1 MGLERLCQCVRAA
14 ALRAEDLRRLPG
26 RAVTGLGGAGG
37 ACGRALTA
45 HLFACRRACSQVQAR
60 WRPRRH
66 VRVREL
72 KLAVATAV
80 VSLADVA
87 RVG

>member
-37 ACGRALTA
+37 ACGRALA
-45 HLFACRRACSQVQAR
+45 ARLFACSRVQAR